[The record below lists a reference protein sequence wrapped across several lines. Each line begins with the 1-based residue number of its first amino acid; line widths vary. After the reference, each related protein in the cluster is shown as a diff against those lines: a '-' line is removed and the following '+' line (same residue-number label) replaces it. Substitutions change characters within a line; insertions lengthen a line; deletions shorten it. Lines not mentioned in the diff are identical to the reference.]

1 MTGLSYVSIIADTQ
15 GFNKGTRSL
24 IPEEHGGLGAF
35 WSAGNLED
43 GVLES
48 LNGGFGGKGKG
59 RVGSRKI

>member
-1 MTGLSYVSIIADTQ
+1 MTGLSYVSIIADTRQ
-15 GFNKGTRSL
+15 FNKGAPSF

-48 LNGGFGGKGKG
+48 LNGGFGG
-59 RVGSRKI
+59 RRKKEE

>member
-1 MTGLSYVSIIADTQ
+1 MTVKRYTYIIA
-15 GFNKGTRSL
+15 GIRRFNKGGRSS

-48 LNGGFGGKGKG
+48 L
-59 RVGSRKI
+59 R